1 MSKFPARMFQF
12 AAYFGVLELV
22 PLYFAPW
29 PAHAPEMY
37 LGFVGVALVF
47 QAVFWVIGSNPPHYR
62 ALMPLAVAE
71 KVAFGVPALALVA
84 RGLTAP
90 TITLP
95 ATLDLLLGVG
105 FFWAWRITPKA
116 VT

>member
-12 AAYFGVLELV
+12 AACFGVLELL

-29 PAHAPEMY
+29 PVHSPEMY

-47 QAVFWVIGSNPPHYR
+47 QAVFWVIGSNPSHYR
-62 ALMPLAVAE
+62 ALMPLALAE
-71 KVAFGVPALALVA
+71 KVVFGVPALALVA
-84 RGLTAP
+84 RGLTAS
-90 TITLP
+90 TIAVP
-95 ATLDLLLGVG
+95 ATLDLLLGAG